1 MKPLGTEYGSF
12 IVARLI
18 SMVLIAKIK
27 DSNVRQ
33 IKRKGLL
40 EKAISISVDTNDIIK
55 LLFLPK

>member
-1 MKPLGTEYGSF
+1 MQPLGTEYGSF

-27 DSNVRQ
+27 DGNVRQ